1 MVPFPHVEEQAAGHA
16 AAVQRHGKAHG
27 CQLLRLHGLPQR
39 EQHTQLCLHHI
50 VVFGLVH
57 RCNGGHGHVF
67 HQRQRGAVDA
77 GKFRQQGVPDGGGL
91 GGIAAQHQQLDVGG
105 AQHLPVGIGQH
116 SRGKAVH
123 LFQIALLPHACRAVT
138 KKFPVS
144 LMQAVDAFI
153 VDLVLKALFQHL
165 LFNADGLRV
174 KAAVHKI
181 RMEGRTQRD
190 FGILGGQRLAFQRK
204 GVLDAGHTDAEVM
217 VAAHGAG
224 VHGQVCTV
232 ELCQLFGQLGH
243 IRAVRIAAFH
253 HQRQKR
259 MGSGR
264 FTLCRESKVD
274 ADAAAVEFRSR
285 VAGKMHARC
294 NESTFQ

>member
-1 MVPFPHVEEQAAGHA
+1 MVPLPHIEEQAAGHT
-16 AAVQRHGKAHG
+16 AAVQRHGKAHR
-27 CQLLRLHGLPQR
+27 CQLLRLHGLPQC

-50 VVFGLVH
+50 VVFGLMH
-57 RCNGGHGHVF
+57 RRNGRHGHVF

-77 GKFRQQGVPDGGGL
+77 DKLCQQSIPDGGGL
-91 GGIAAQHQQLDVGG
+91 GGVAAQHQQLDVGG
-105 AQHLPVGIGQH
+105 AQHLLISGGQH
-116 SRGKAVH
+116 GRGKTVH
-123 LFQIALLPHACRAVT
+123 LFQIALLPHARRAVA
-138 KKFPVS
+138 KKLPVG
-144 LMQAVDAFI
+144 LMQTVDAFI
-153 VDLVLKALFQHL
+153 VDFILKALFQHL

-190 FGILGGQRLAFQRK
+190 FGILGGQCLALQRK
-204 GVLDAGHTDAEVM
+204 GILDAGHTDAEVV
-217 VAAHGAG
+217 VAAHRAG
-224 VHGQVCTV
+224 VHGQVCAV
-232 ELCQLFGQLGH
+232 ELCQLFGQPGH
-243 IRAVRIAAFH
+243 IRAVRIAALH

-264 FTLCRESKVD
+264 FTLGRESKVD

>member
-1 MVPFPHVEEQAAGHA
+1 M
-16 AAVQRHGKAHG
+16 
-27 CQLLRLHGLPQR
+27 
-39 EQHTQLCLHHI
+39 
-50 VVFGLVH
+50 H

-77 GKFRQQGVPDGGGL
+77 GKLCQQSVPDGGGL
-91 GGIAAQHQQLDVGG
+91 GGIAAQHQQLDIGG
-105 AQHLPVGIGQH
+105 AQHLPVGGGQH
-116 SRGKAVH
+116 GRGKAVH
-123 LFQIALLPHACRAVT
+123 LFQITLLPHARRAVA
-138 KKFPVS
+138 KEFPVG

-153 VDLVLKALFQHL
+153 VDLVLKAFFQHL

-181 RMEGRTQRD
+181 RMESRTQRD
-190 FGILGGQRLAFQRK
+190 FGILGGQRLTLQRK
-204 GVLDAGHTDAEVM
+204 GIFDAGHADAEVV

-232 ELCQLFGQLGH
+232 ELCQLFGQPGH
-243 IRAVRIAAFH
+243 IRAVRIAALH

-259 MGSGR
+259 VGSGR
-264 FTLCRESKVD
+264 FTLCRKGKVD